1 MQPGLAL
8 QSARS
13 MATCTWSPSHGREH
27 GGPRHNRPIAA
38 TVSSRT
44 GLTANGLAPGAASL
58 SALSRPEYARKV
70 ACRTSKILYGIA
82 ENRRNDGVDCVPEG
96 RLENSPAIHR
106 WGHKHRAD
114 LVVVP

>member
-13 MATCTWSPSHGREH
+13 TATCTRSPSHGREY

-38 TVSSRT
+38 TVNSRT

-58 SALSRPEYARKV
+58 SALSRQEYGKKV
-70 ACRTSKILYGIA
+70 ACRTSKILH
-82 ENRRNDGVDCVPEG
+82 RN
-96 RLENSPAIHR
+96 
-106 WGHKHRAD
+106 
-114 LVVVP
+114 VVASGQ